1 MELSAALRYATDP
14 RRAAEGAAAL
24 GRAGRIPALGRRRPS
39 PAAWA
44 RRGST
49 SPTTSPPPTAAGAS
63 PRTKAEGTIA
73 VCREAGVTGLN
84 VRPIGPNPAALGET
98 VTSRL

>member
-1 MELSAALRYATDP
+1 MELSATLRYVTDP

-24 GRAGRIPALGRRRPS
+24 GRAGRTPVLGRRRPS

-49 SPTTSPPPTAAGAS
+49 STTTSPPTAAWAS
-63 PRTKAEGTIA
+63 SRTKAGGTLA
-73 VCREAGVTGLN
+73 VCREAGVTTFN
-84 VRPIGPNPAALGET
+84 VRPIGPDPAALGET

>member
-1 MELSAALRYATDP
+1 MELSATLRYAIDP
-14 RRAAEGAAAL
+14 RRAAEGAAAH
-24 GRAGRIPALGRRRPS
+24 RTPALGRRRPS
-39 PAAWA
+39 PAAWT

-49 SPTTSPPPTAAGAS
+49 STTASPPPTAAWAS

-73 VCREAGVTGLN
+73 VCREAGVRTFN
-84 VRPIGPNPAALGET
+84 ARPIGPDPAALGAT